1 MYLMSSM
8 GSYFHFHFGKGPVLI
23 SVDELL
29 HETKNSCVLCVTQ
42 CLISLDLIVLDINLG
57 V

>member
-1 MYLMSSM
+1 MYLMSSI
-8 GSYFHFHFGKGPVLI
+8 GSYFHFGKGPVLI